1 MSGRLSRLYH
11 GETTV
16 DFYGQR
22 RGWFTFTALLMT
34 VFVGSLIFQ
43 GLNLGID
50 FRGGVAFEIP
60 SGKTMNVD
68 AAREVLESQDL
79 DANSAKIQTLTGA
92 TERVRIQL
100 GVLEPEVQG
109 KLKDA
114 LEEKAGAEANVASVS
129 SSWGRNITVNALWAL
144 LVFFGLISAFIAW
157 RFEWRMAVGA
167 LSAVVHDII
176 VSVGVYSLFQL
187 EVTPATV
194 VAFLTI
200 LGYSLYDTIVVFDRV
215 DDNVR
220 RFSGARVSY
229 GDILNVSMNQVFM
242 RSLNT
247 SISSVLPVVSLYVL
261 GSMVFGAVALRD
273 FSLALIVGLATGVYS
288 SIYIATPVLGLLRER
303 TSEYSSMKGQTS
315 KGAALA
321 ALMATGTRATRRA
334 RGERATATADDST
347 SAVDAPVDAS
357 VAAVEALL
365 SHPPRPRRKTRR

>member
-34 VFVGSLIFQ
+34 LFVGSLVFQ

-50 FRGGVAFEIP
+50 FRGGVAFEVP
-60 SGKTMNVD
+60 SGSTMNIAV
-68 AAREVLESQDL
+68 AREVLESQNL

-100 GVLEPEVQG
+100 GVLEPDVQG
-109 KLKDA
+109 KLKAA
-114 LEEKAGAEANVASVS
+114 LEEKAGAQANVASVS

-144 LVFFGLISAFIAW
+144 LVFFGLISVFIAW
-157 RFEWRMAVGA
+157 RFEWRMAVAA

-220 RFSGARVSY
+220 RFSGSRVSY

-303 TSEYSSMKGQTS
+303 TADYSSMKGQTS
-315 KGAALA
+315 KGGALA
-321 ALMATGTRATRRA
+321 ALMATGTRASRRA
-334 RGERATATADDST
+334 RGERAATSDGPT
-347 SAVDAPVDAS
+347 PTVDAPADAS

>member
-34 VFVGSLIFQ
+34 LFVGSLVFQ

-50 FRGGVAFEIP
+50 FRGGVAFEVP
-60 SGKTMNVD
+60 SGSTMNIAV
-68 AAREVLESQDL
+68 AREVLESQNL

-100 GVLEPEVQG
+100 GVLEPDVQG
-109 KLKDA
+109 KLKAA
-114 LEEKAGAEANVASVS
+114 LEEKAGAQANVASVS

-144 LVFFGLISAFIAW
+144 LVFFGLISVFIAW
-157 RFEWRMAVGA
+157 RFEWRMAVAA

-220 RFSGARVSY
+220 RFSGSRVSY

-303 TSEYSSMKGQTS
+303 TADYSSMKGQTS
-315 KGAALA
+315 KGGALA
-321 ALMATGTRATRRA
+321 ALMATGTRASRRA
-334 RGERATATADDST
+334 RGERAATSDGPT
-347 SAVDAPVDAS
+347 QTVDAPADAS

>member
-22 RGWFTFTALLMT
+22 RLWFSITGVLM
-34 VFVGSLIFQ
+34 VIFAGSLVFQ

-50 FRGGVAFEIP
+50 FKGGVAFEVP
-60 SGKTMNVD
+60 SGTNMNIA
-68 AAREVLESQDL
+68 AAREILEAQKL
-79 DANSAKIQTLTGA
+79 EANSAKIQTLTGA

-100 GVLEPEVQG
+100 GELAPDVQDS
-109 KLKDA
+109 LKKA
-114 LEEKAGAEANVASVS
+114 IEEKADAEASVASVS

-144 LVFFGLISAFIAW
+144 LVFFGLISVFIAW
-157 RFEWRMAVGA
+157 RFEWRMAVAA
-167 LSAVVHDII
+167 LSAVVHDI
-176 VSVGVYSLFQL
+176 VLSVGVYSIFQL

-242 RSLNT
+242 RSINT
-247 SISSVLPVVSLYVL
+247 SISSLLPVVSLYVL

-288 SIYIATPVLGLLRER
+288 SIYIASPVLGVLRER
-303 TSEYSSMKGQTS
+303 TAEFAPMKGQTS
-315 KGAALA
+315 KGAVLGS
-321 ALMATGTRATRRA
+321 LMATGTPASRRA
-334 RGERATATADDST
+334 RAERAATTGPSKTVVEPVADGT
-347 SAVDAPVDAS
+347 
-357 VAAVEALL
+357 AAVEALL
-365 SHPPRPRRKTRR
+365 THPPRPRRKSRR

>member
-34 VFVGSLIFQ
+34 LFVGSLVFQ

-50 FRGGVAFEIP
+50 FRGGVAFEVP
-60 SGKTMNVD
+60 SGATMNV
-68 AAREVLESQDL
+68 AVAREVLESQNL

-100 GVLEPEVQG
+100 GVLEPDVQG
-109 KLKDA
+109 KLKAA
-114 LEEKAGAEANVASVS
+114 LEEKAGAQANVASVS

-144 LVFFGLISAFIAW
+144 LVFFCLISAFIAW
-157 RFEWRMAVGA
+157 RFEWRMAVAA

-220 RFSGARVSY
+220 RFSGSRVSY

-303 TSEYSSMKGQTS
+303 TADYSSMKGQTS

-321 ALMATGTRATRRA
+321 ALMATGTRASRRA
-334 RGERATATADDST
+334 RGERAATSDGPT
-347 SAVDAPVDAS
+347 PTVDAPADAS

>member
-22 RGWFTFTALLMT
+22 KGWFAFTGVLMA
-34 VFVGSLIFQ
+34 VFVGSLVFQ

-50 FRGGVAFEIP
+50 FRGGVAFEVP
-60 SGKTMNVD
+60 SGESMNVSV
-68 AAREVLESQDL
+68 AREVLEAQDL
-79 DANSAKIQTLTGA
+79 DANSAKIQTLTGT

-100 GVLEPEVQG
+100 GELEPAAQD
-109 KLKDA
+109 KLKAA
-114 LEEKAGAEANVASVS
+114 LEEKAGAEASVASVS

-144 LVFFGLISAFIAW
+144 LVFFGLISVFIAW

-167 LSAVVHDII
+167 MSAVVHDIL

-220 RFSGARVSY
+220 RFGGAKVSY
-229 GDILNVSMNQVFM
+229 GDVLNVSMNQVFM

-247 SISSVLPVVSLYVL
+247 SISSVLPVLSLYVL

-288 SIYIATPVLGLLRER
+288 SIYIATPILGILRER
-303 TSEYSSMKGQTS
+303 TADYAAMKGQTS

-321 ALMATGTRATRRA
+321 ALMATGTPASRRV
-334 RGERATATADDST
+334 RGQRVDPATAST
-347 SAVDAPVDAS
+347 PAVESPVDAT

-365 SHPPRPRRKTRR
+365 SHPPRPRRKSRR

>member
-34 VFVGSLIFQ
+34 LFVGSLVFQ

-50 FRGGVAFEIP
+50 FRGGVAFEVP
-60 SGKTMNVD
+60 SGSTMNIAV
-68 AAREVLESQDL
+68 AREVLESQNL

-100 GVLEPEVQG
+100 GVLEPDVQG
-109 KLKDA
+109 KLKAA
-114 LEEKAGAEANVASVS
+114 LEDKAGAQANVASVS

-157 RFEWRMAVGA
+157 RFEWRMAVAA

-220 RFSGARVSY
+220 RFSGSRVSY

-261 GSMVFGAVALRD
+261 GSVVFGAVALRD

-303 TSEYSSMKGQTS
+303 TADYSSMKGQTS

-321 ALMATGTRATRRA
+321 ALMATGTRASRRA
-334 RGERATATADDST
+334 RGEREATSDGPTPR
-347 SAVDAPVDAS
+347 VDTPADAS

>member
-22 RGWFTFTALLMT
+22 KGWFAFTGVLMA
-34 VFVGSLIFQ
+34 VFVGSLVFQ

-50 FRGGVAFEIP
+50 FKGGVAFEVP
-60 SGKTMNVD
+60 SGESMNVSV
-68 AAREVLESQDL
+68 AREVIEAQDL

-100 GVLEPEVQG
+100 GELEPAAQD
-109 KLKDA
+109 KLKAA
-114 LEEKAGAEANVASVS
+114 LEEKAGAEASVASVS
-129 SSWGRNITVNALWAL
+129 SSWGRSITVNALWAL
-144 LVFFGLISAFIAW
+144 LVFFGLISIFIAW

-167 LSAVVHDII
+167 MSAVVHDII

-220 RFSGARVSY
+220 RFGGAKVSY
-229 GDILNVSMNQVFM
+229 GDVLNVSMNQVFM

-247 SISSVLPVVSLYVL
+247 SISSVLPVLSLYVL

-288 SIYIATPVLGLLRER
+288 SIYIATPVLGILRER
-303 TSEYSSMKGQTS
+303 TAEYAAMKGQTS

-321 ALMATGTRATRRA
+321 ALMATGAPASRRA
-334 RGERATATADDST
+334 RGQRPDP
-347 SAVDAPVDAS
+347 SAGVPSSGESPVDATA
-357 VAAVEALL
+357 AAVEALL
-365 SHPPRPRRKTRR
+365 SHPPRPRRKSRR